1 MPNQKKKELK
11 TAIFRNLG
19 IITDILKN
27 MLPILQMTKNFS
39 IIFCPI
45 CDCNLTQY
53 VSAIRQE
60 TNWLGFILLLQTM
73 LNLLRFSLIFQ
84 VLFLLINIFSNLI

>member
-1 MPNQKKKELK
+1 MPNQKKKKELK
-11 TAIFRNLG
+11 TAIFRDLV

-27 MLPILQMTKNFS
+27 MLPILQMTENFS

-45 CDCNLTQY
+45 CDCNLAQY

-60 TNWLGFILLLQTM
+60 TNWLGFILLL
-73 LNLLRFSLIFQ
+73 
-84 VLFLLINIFSNLI
+84 

>member
-1 MPNQKKKELK
+1 MGVYAEPKKKKELK
-11 TAIFRNLG
+11 IAIFRDLG

-45 CDCNLTQY
+45 RDCNLTQD

-60 TNWLGFILLLQTM
+60 TNLLDSILLL
-73 LNLLRFSLIFQ
+73 
-84 VLFLLINIFSNLI
+84 

>member
-1 MPNQKKKELK
+1 MPNQKKKKELK
-11 TAIFRNLG
+11 TAIFRDLV

-27 MLPILQMTKNFS
+27 MLPILPMTKNFS

-60 TNWLGFILLLQTM
+60 TNWLGFILLL
-73 LNLLRFSLIFQ
+73 
-84 VLFLLINIFSNLI
+84 